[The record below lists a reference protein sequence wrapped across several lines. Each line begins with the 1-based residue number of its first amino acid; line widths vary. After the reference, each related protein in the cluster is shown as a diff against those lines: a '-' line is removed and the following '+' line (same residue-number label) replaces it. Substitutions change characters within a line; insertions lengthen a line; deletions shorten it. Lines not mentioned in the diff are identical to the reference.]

1 MKNKLQKLKKQ
12 LDSLLAYT
20 GIDSKE
26 VLSISRKIDILINEK
41 YVNKYFN
48 RQNYSNKRIK
58 D

>member
-1 MKNKLQKLKKQ
+1 MKNELQKLKEQ

-20 GIDSKE
+20 GTDSNE
-26 VLSISRKIDILINEK
+26 VLSISRKIDILVNEK
-41 YVNKYFN
+41 YMNKHFN